1 VIGGVYVRGPVAPDD
16 PVHVHLNPDPEEL
29 RRARAKA
36 WELVRSRITS
46 EGEFEK
52 IIFSEFI
59 VEAMDDTPEFT
70 FAVLGEMRRIAA
82 AIIVNVAGQA
92 GQSPEA
98 VLQWANDADEEDQRG
113 S

>member
-1 VIGGVYVRGPVAPDD
+1 M
-16 PVHVHLNPDPEEL
+16 
-29 RRARAKA
+29 
-36 WELVRSRITS
+36 RSRITS

-82 AIIVNVAGQA
+82 AIIVNVAGQV
-92 GQSPEA
+92 GQPPEA
-98 VLQWANDADEEDQRG
+98 VLQWANDSDERDQG
-113 S
+113 SAAG